1 MKLSIITICYNNS
14 LGLLKTINSLKSQLY
29 KDFEFV
35 VIDGGSQDD
44 SINIIKN
51 NENII
56 TYWLSER
63 DNGIYHAMNKGIEVA
78 TGVILTF
85 FINIR
90 WVFQPSELNNFKRKF
105 FKYIIVY
112 LCSYIVNLALL
123 KIGVDLFCFDPFWYQ
138 FALIPIVV
146 IINFTGIKYWALR

>member
-1 MKLSIITICYNNS
+1 MQQFIKYGFVG
-14 LGLLKTINSLKSQLY
+14 GLN
-29 KDFEFV
+29 FV
-35 VIDGGSQDD
+35 FTALV
-44 SINIIKN
+44 
-51 NENII
+51 
-56 TYWLSER
+56 YWLFLKVLDVSYP
-63 DNGIYHAMNKGIEVA
+63 ISFSISWLA
-78 TGVILTF
+78 GVILTF

-123 KIGVDLFCFDPFWYQ
+123 KIGVDLFSFDPFWYQ